1 MFLWALVTYQQRSQI
16 VTDPYELQDF
26 NFHVDIRKRVLFRR
40 FAQALFPDMYVSCK
54 DTAPWFIV
62 ALLIPTIA
70 CDHLSKRLL
79 KVTSLEYLYYAP

>member
-16 VTDPYELQDF
+16 VTDTYELQDF
-26 NFHVDIRKRVLFRR
+26 NFHVDIVLFCR
-40 FAQALFPDMYVSCK
+40 FAQALFPDIHVSCE
-54 DTAPWFIV
+54 DTAPWFVV

>member
-16 VTDPYELQDF
+16 VRDPYELQDF
-26 NFHVDIRKRVLFRR
+26 NFHVDVLFRR
-40 FAQALFPDMYVSCK
+40 FAQALFPDIHVSCEE
-54 DTAPWFIV
+54 TAPWFIV

>member
-16 VTDPYELQDF
+16 VRDPYELQDLF
-26 NFHVDIRKRVLFRR
+26 SRRYQKRVLFRR
-40 FAQALFPDMYVSCK
+40 FAQALFPDIHVSCE